1 MNLKEIRI
9 NKKETKIL
17 SSLETFRDLVTGP
30 SLAVL
35 STISIK
41 GYPHSTVVW
50 FDFDGEFFRINTMK
64 GFQKE
69 KNIRRNPQVN
79 LLIYSPN
86 DPLRSV
92 EIRGEV
98 IEISDKDSLQH
109 LNLLSQIY
117 TGKNNYFGDVIPEHF
132 QETEFPLI
140 CKIKPLKIVTL
151 PKTRRISNE

>member
-50 FDFDGEFFRINTMK
+50 FDFDGEFFRIIPWK
-64 GFQKE
+64 DFKKKKILE
-69 KNIRRNPQVN
+69 EIHRS
-79 LLIYSPN
+79 IY
-86 DPLRSV
+86 
-92 EIRGEV
+92 
-98 IEISDKDSLQH
+98 
-109 LNLLSQIY
+109 
-117 TGKNNYFGDVIPEHF
+117 
-132 QETEFPLI
+132 
-140 CKIKPLKIVTL
+140 
-151 PKTRRISNE
+151 